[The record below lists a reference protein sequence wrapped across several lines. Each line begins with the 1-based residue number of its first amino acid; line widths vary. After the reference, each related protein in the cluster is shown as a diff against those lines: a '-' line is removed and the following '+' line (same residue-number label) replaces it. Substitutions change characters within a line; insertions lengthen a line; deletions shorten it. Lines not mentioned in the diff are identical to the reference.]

1 MMMRIFDKISK
12 IFFAFICFIVILGM
26 VFLSIRN
33 YTTPIV
39 SSVVVTPNGKIESKH
54 YLNGVI
60 SSTNNKVVEVKA
72 ARDMDI
78 SDVSIQA
85 DQIVASGEKLFML
98 DISRS
103 TSDKREKQDGIN
115 EIIYTKQLAL
125 DKMIKSLEKKSN
137 KQISN
142 IDNFNSN
149 EGISIYALADG
160 KIKNLSISE
169 GAKVTKDFISN
180 VIDDSILQISFK
192 MNSNEFPN
200 ISVGQKMLVSFTGY
214 EGYYDAEVISIN
226 PNSVPD
232 KDKISFLYNGIIHA
246 KNPGLISPGVSVGVS
261 TQRDGQ
267 VTATLTYAGVVE
279 SYFEQLPITTEL
291 YSSLNMDI
299 YATKVFVIE
308 GERVKK
314 GQKIAELGGDDL
326 TSYFNEMI
334 KSIKDLQKE
343 ISSLRK
349 DINELYGDTV
359 TFNTESNFKMEDD
372 GSCKISDK
380 IYVEYIT
387 DKISLRE
394 GETILRYRVYD
405 SNSLQIM
412 ASVDAKTYKSMP
424 TVVYYGTDIWEMN
437 TTTRLISSKEFA
449 RGYELSFEYDP
460 KFFAG
465 LNLNDRI
472 MLKFSIEDRF
482 DNIIPKSAIV
492 PIGRIT
498 AGSSGYVYI
507 INQEES
513 ILGNVDVLSEK
524 RVTIK
529 AVGDENI
536 AIEFDKNFYNRG
548 KDIVIVNFIDATL
561 KDGMRVRLKWKG

>member
-33 YTTPIV
+33 YITPIV
-39 SSVVVTPNGKIESKH
+39 SSVVVSPNGKIESKN
-54 YLNGVI
+54 YINGVI
-60 SSTNNKVVEVKA
+60 SSDNNKVVEVKA

-85 DQIVASGEKLFML
+85 DQIVVGGEKLFML

-103 TSDKREKQDGIN
+103 TTDKREKQDDIN
-115 EIIYTKQLAL
+115 DKIYSDQLVL
-125 DKMIKSLEKKSN
+125 DKMIRALEKTAN
-137 KQISN
+137 RQISN

-149 EGISIYALADG
+149 DGISIYALADG

-169 GAKVTKDFISN
+169 GTKVTNNIISN
-180 VIDDSILQISFK
+180 IIDDSLLKISFK
-192 MNSNEFPN
+192 MSSAEFPN
-200 ISVGQKMLVSFTGY
+200 ISVGQKMLVSFAGY
-214 EGYYDAEVISIN
+214 EGYYEAEVISLN

-232 KDKISFLYNGIIHA
+232 KDKISYLYNGVIHA
-246 KNPGLISPGVSVGVS
+246 KNPGLISPGVNVGVS

-267 VTATLTYAGVVE
+267 AVATLTYAGLVE
-279 SYFEQLPITTEL
+279 SYIEQLPIKTD
-291 YSSLNMDI
+291 LNLISMDI
-299 YATKVFVIE
+299 YATKVLVVE
-308 GERVKK
+308 GEAVKK

-326 TSYFNEMI
+326 TSYFNEMA
-334 KSIKDLQKE
+334 KNIKDMQKQ
-343 ISSLRK
+343 INNLRK
-349 DINELYGDTV
+349 DINELYGDTI
-359 TFNTESNFKMEDD
+359 TFNMESSLKMEDD

-387 DKISLRE
+387 NNVSLRE

-405 SNSLQIM
+405 SSSLQIKVT
-412 ASVDAKTYKSMP
+412 VDAKTYKSMP

-437 TTTRLISSKEFA
+437 TTTRLIKAKEFA
-449 RGYELSFEYDP
+449 KGYELSFEHDEKYY
-460 KFFAG
+460 AG
-465 LNLNDRI
+465 LSINDRV

-482 DNIIPKSAIV
+482 ENIIPKSAIV
-492 PIGRIT
+492 PIGRI
-498 AGSSGYVYI
+498 AVGSSGYVYI
-507 INQEES
+507 INKEES
-513 ILGNVDVLSEK
+513 ILGNVDVISEK

-529 AVGDENI
+529 AVGDENV

-548 KDIVIVNFIDATL
+548 KDIVIVNFTDSTL
-561 KDGMRVRLKWKG
+561 KDGMRVRLK

>member
-1 MMMRIFDKISK
+1 MMMRVFDKISK

-78 SDVSIQA
+78 SDISIQA

-115 EIIYTKQLAL
+115 DIIYTKQLAL

-169 GAKVTKDFISN
+169 GTKVTKDFISN
-180 VIDDSILQISFK
+180 IIDDSILQISFK
-192 MNSNEFPN
+192 MNSTEFPN

-232 KDKISFLYNGIIHA
+232 KDKVSFLYNGIIHA

-326 TSYFNEMI
+326 ISYFNEMI
-334 KSIKDLQKE
+334 KSIKDIQKE

-349 DINELYGDTV
+349 DLNELYGDTV
-359 TFNTESNFKMEDD
+359 TFNTESSFKMEDD

-380 IYVEYIT
+380 IYIDYIT
-387 DKISLRE
+387 DKVSLRE

-405 SNSLQIM
+405 SNSLQIK
-412 ASVDAKTYKSMP
+412 ASVDSKTYKSMP

-449 RGYELSFEYDP
+449 RGYELSFEYDQ

-472 MLKFSIEDRF
+472 MLKFSLEDRF

-492 PIGRIT
+492 PIGRI
-498 AGSSGYVYI
+498 AVGSSGYVYI

-561 KDGMRVRLKWKG
+561 KDGMRVRLK